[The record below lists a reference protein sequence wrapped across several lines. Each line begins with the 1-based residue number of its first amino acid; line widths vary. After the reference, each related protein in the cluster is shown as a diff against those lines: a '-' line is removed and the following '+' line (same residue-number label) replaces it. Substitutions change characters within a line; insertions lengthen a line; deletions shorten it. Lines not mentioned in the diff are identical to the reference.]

1 MSVHGE
7 FDVMQKKDANAPVF
21 WSDFEGL
28 RDSLQSSIQ
37 LTADGLDAD
46 VQAVQTKLQE
56 TDTSVKAIQTQVTT
70 LQTSVDALTQ
80 SVEAI
85 RVMMQRN
92 EAPRPE
98 AQFNDASVGCNA
110 ENPFAL
116 GRGRGFI
123 PTGA

>member
-1 MSVHGE
+1 MSVCGE
-7 FDVMQKKDANAPVF
+7 FDVMQKKDANAPAL

-37 LTADGLDAD
+37 LIADCLDAD

-56 TDTSVKAIQTQVTT
+56 TDTSVKAVQTQVTT

-80 SVEAI
+80 SVEAV

-92 EAPRPE
+92 EAQRTE
-98 AQFNDASVGCNA
+98 TQFDDCNTS
-110 ENPFAL
+110 PFVDQV
-116 GRGRGFI
+116 
-123 PTGA
+123 